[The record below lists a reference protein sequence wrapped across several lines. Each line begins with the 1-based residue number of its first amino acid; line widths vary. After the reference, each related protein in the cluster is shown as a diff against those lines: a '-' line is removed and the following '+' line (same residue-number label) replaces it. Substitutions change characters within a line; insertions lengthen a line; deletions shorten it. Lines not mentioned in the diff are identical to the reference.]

1 MPASVKFHEVDG
13 NVPQDP
19 IEKRKWRKK

>member
-1 MPASVKFHEVDG
+1 MPASLKFHEVDG